1 MVARIKVWSTRNLS
15 YMGRATL
22 INSVLITIHSYWA
35 QIMILPKRLLRDVE
49 AVCRAYL
56 WKGLAGSNS
65 PGLVAWHHV
74 CSPKKAGGLGFRNV
88 IDWNMAAMGKYVWA
102 IATKKDNLFVKWI
115 NSVYLMDRNWW
126 DYQAPLDCSWYW
138 KSIKAGHDLL
148 FEQSLAVS
156 WSKIVWDRLSI
167 PKHRFVLW
175 LVMLQRLRTRNQ
187 LHKFQP
193 LMDQSCLLYGDDIES
208 IDHLFFHCHYSRVCL
223 QKLKQG
229 LGWNSASLNLMH
241 LIRWIHK
248 AKRMSV
254 IWKSFLYAALAALV
268 YHLWR
273 VRNDVFWNNKLW
285 LVDNTVQ
292 RVIRELQVRITLVMP
307 KKAKSIDRDWVTK
320 LSTN

>member
-1 MVARIKVWSTRNLS
+1 
-15 YMGRATL
+15 
-22 INSVLITIHSYWA
+22 
-35 QIMILPKRLLRDVE
+35 
-49 AVCRAYL
+49 
-56 WKGLAGSNS
+56 
-65 PGLVAWHHV
+65 
-74 CSPKKAGGLGFRNV
+74 
-88 IDWNMAAMGKYVWA
+88 MAAMGKYVWA
-102 IATKKDNLFVKWI
+102 IAAKKDNLFVKWI
-115 NSVYLMDRNWW
+115 NNVYLMDRNWW

-138 KSIKAGHDLL
+138 KRLVAVKDAFKAKVDLSKFAALRYSIKAGHDLL

-167 PKHRFVLW
+167 RKHRFVLW
-175 LVMLQRLRTRNQ
+175 LVMLQRMRTKDQ

-193 LMDQSCLLYGDDIES
+193 LLDQSCLLCGDDIES
-208 IDHLFFHCHYSRVCL
+208 IDHLFFHCHYSRFCL
-223 QKLKQG
+223 QRLKQG
-229 LGWNSASLNLMH
+229 LGWNSASLNLVH

-254 IWKSFLYAALAALV
+254 TRKSFLYAALAALV

-307 KKAKSIDRDWVTK
+307 KMAKSIDRDWVSK

>member
-1 MVARIKVWSTRNLS
+1 MVARIKVWSTRKLS

-22 INSVLITIHSYWA
+22 INFVLITIYSYWA

-49 AVCRAYL
+49 AICRAFL

-74 CSPKKAGGLGFRNV
+74 CSPKKAGGLGFRKV

-115 NSVYLMDRNWW
+115 NSVYLMDINWW
-126 DYQAPLDCSWYW
+126 DYQAPMDCSWYW
-138 KSIKAGHDLL
+138 ERLVAIKDAFKAKADLSKFAALRYSIKAGHDLL
-148 FEQSLAVS
+148 YEQPLAVS

-175 LVMLQRLRTRNQ
+175 L
-187 LHKFQP
+187 
-193 LMDQSCLLYGDDIES
+193 
-208 IDHLFFHCHYSRVCL
+208 
-223 QKLKQG
+223 KLKQG
-229 LGWNSASLNLMH
+229 LGWNSASLNLVH

-254 IWKSFLYAALAALV
+254 IRKSFLYAALAALV
-268 YHLWR
+268 YHIWR

-285 LVDNTVQ
+285 LVDNIVQ
-292 RVIRELQVRITLVMP
+292 RVIREIQVRITLVMP
-307 KKAKSIDRDWVTK
+307 KKAQTIDREWVSK
-320 LSTN
+320 ISKN